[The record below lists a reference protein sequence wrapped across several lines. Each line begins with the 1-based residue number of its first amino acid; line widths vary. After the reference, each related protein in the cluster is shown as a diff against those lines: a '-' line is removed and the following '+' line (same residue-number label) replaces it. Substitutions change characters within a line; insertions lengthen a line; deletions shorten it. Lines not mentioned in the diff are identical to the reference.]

1 MNLKRV
7 YIFIE
12 SGYVWGKG
20 HTDEQSATFEKEI
33 KSILSSLGFGNW
45 YKSMRCSAWEC
56 FRGENESL
64 YCHPMDL
71 VGLIDIDTLP
81 EIEERIKQSEVIK
94 FSRTTIY
101 EPKEDDFIRHN
112 KKLKASKEIISR

>member
-1 MNLKRV
+1 MNLQKV

-20 HTDEQSATFEKEI
+20 HSDELSAVFEKEI

-45 YKSMRCSAWEC
+45 HKSMRCSAWQC
-56 FRGENESL
+56 FRGENEGL

-71 VGLIDIDTLP
+71 VGIIDIDTLS
-81 EIEERIKQSEVIK
+81 EIEEKIKQSKVIK
-94 FSRTTIY
+94 FRETTIY
-101 EPKEDDFIRHN
+101 EPKEDDFRVHN
-112 KKLKASKEIISR
+112 RRLKESMESISR